1 MIDVRCTVDLS
12 IIKSLVVTGH
22 AEFSSNNKI
31 VCAAVSTL
39 VRTLCE
45 LVTRYNGVVA
55 DCDAPEPGN
64 VMLKIHNV
72 DDMFLDG
79 MSAVTDFFL
88 VGLIAVA
95 KDFPEAI
102 KLKINNKDWYNG
114 TQERWW

>member
-1 MIDVRCTVDLS
+1 
-12 IIKSLVVTGH
+12 
-22 AEFSSNNKI
+22 
-31 VCAAVSTL
+31 
-39 VRTLCE
+39 
-45 LVTRYNGVVA
+45 
-55 DCDAPEPGN
+55 
-64 VMLKIHNV
+64 
-72 DDMFLDG
+72 MFLDG